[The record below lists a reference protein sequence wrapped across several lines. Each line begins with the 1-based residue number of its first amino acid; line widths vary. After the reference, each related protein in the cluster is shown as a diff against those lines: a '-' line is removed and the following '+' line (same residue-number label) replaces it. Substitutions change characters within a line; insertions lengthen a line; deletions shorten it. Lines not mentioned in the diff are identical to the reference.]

1 MKTNSENPYSSI
13 WENFRTNK
21 DKEYLSFLLLFLIV
35 GKICKDC
42 LEWLGEVMCAK
53 KNPCQVLCVLL
64 LPMAMGSLE
73 IRVRESLN
81 PINPRNLLV
90 SSTQG
95 QNNMQLWWIGNET
108 TLQI

>member
-1 MKTNSENPYSSI
+1 
-13 WENFRTNK
+13 
-21 DKEYLSFLLLFLIV
+21 
-35 GKICKDC
+35 
-42 LEWLGEVMCAK
+42 MCAK

-95 QNNMQLWWIGNET
+95 QNNMQL
-108 TLQI
+108 